1 VSIVEPLRALRHRGL
16 ATMGATAFFYNFGFF
31 TLLA

>member
-1 VSIVEPLRALRHRGL
+1 MLDPLRALRHRATRGSGL
-16 ATMGATAFFYNFGFF
+16 VAVFYNFGFF